1 MGAVFANNMER
12 SPFWDKRRRALE
24 TLHKMYLEDIEEGS
38 LDECCPMTFPEF
50 AQSEFSNIKEE
61 RNESTNIQEQDKEI
75 YKGSSQED

>member
-1 MGAVFANNMER
+1 MGAVFANSMER

-50 AQSEFSNIKEE
+50 AQSEFENVKE
-61 RNESTNIQEQDKEI
+61 N
-75 YKGSSQED
+75 